1 MGPIVHFFR
10 RIREQTIFNEKNGYF
25 DQMAGKEIL
34 QLFVQNGCISP
45 LLSEGND
52 VPLRKEN
59 RKMLD
64 VRNSDGRLVCQ
75 VNEKTGAVEIKTKNC
90 KTIIKPKP
98 DSMPEI
104 TNTRI

>member
-1 MGPIVHFFR
+1 MKK
-10 RIREQTIFNEKNGYF
+10 TGYF
-25 DQMAGKEIL
+25 DQMDEKEIL
-34 QLFVQNGCISP
+34 QLFVQNGCFSP
-45 LLSEGND
+45 LVSEGND
-52 VPLRKEN
+52 VPLGKEN

-64 VRNSDGRLVCQ
+64 VRNIDGRLVCQ
-75 VNEKTGAVEIKTKNC
+75 VDEKTGAIEIKTKNC